1 MVIVFIYAD
10 SPKEWNCSQWRSLTP
25 SDAINRSG
33 KHSAKLIHV
42 SGFENYLNPAMQE
55 IIAYADIIIFQRN
68 LVSERIFEAIRYWQ
82 GMGKPVAVDLDD
94 AYHIL
99 PWSNP
104 AHKFWIHDNNSVP
117 LEKLEYGLSLT
128 NGLIAP
134 NRLLLDDWKHVTK
147 GYYLQNYAEKEWWEN
162 LPEHK
167 TLKKKLGMENKIII
181 GWGGSVSHYDSWYGS
196 GIMQAAKQIC
206 NRHSNVTWMICGS
219 DKRIY
224 DNLRVPKA
232 QKIYQ
237 SSVRPKQ
244 WPHVVKHFDIGVAP
258 LLGPYDQRRSW
269 IKGLEYMLAG
279 IPWIATHGEPYKD
292 LAQYGILIKNNAD
305 NWFDA
310 IENVIKKFDYYQHK
324 SIANIETAKQW
335 YADNQID
342 TFISVFEHIINDF
355 NNSNISGRLP
365 GLVHVSG
372 KKIKNE

>member
-224 DNLRVPKA
+224 DNLRV
-232 QKIYQ
+232 
-237 SSVRPKQ
+237 R
-244 WPHVVKHFDIGVAP
+244 KH
-258 LLGPYDQRRSW
+258 
-269 IKGLEYMLAG
+269 
-279 IPWIATHGEPYKD
+279 
-292 LAQYGILIKNNAD
+292 
-305 NWFDA
+305 
-310 IENVIKKFDYYQHK
+310 KKY
-324 SIANIETAKQW
+324 
-335 YADNQID
+335 
-342 TFISVFEHIINDF
+342 IN
-355 NNSNISGRLP
+355 
-365 GLVHVSG
+365 LV
-372 KKIKNE
+372 